1 MKSPRFNHADLASLG
16 LAALGLGLSAL
27 LYPRLP
33 EQVPVHFNWQGVP
46 DGWIPRTRGAFL
58 LPVLAFVNWVLLR
71 HSGPLLP
78 ARLRA
83 ALARSPM
90 DVVALRNAAL
100 LTALHLIMLHV
111 ALGRAEAVGTPLAL
125 VCGVSWLLS
134 GQLIPRLRRNPFAG
148 FRNPWALSSDEVWQR
163 TQRFGGYSLTL
174 GGLATLGLAP
184 FSTPAALGALLVSG
198 IAPAVYSFLLSTSS
212 PARER

>member
-1 MKSPRFNHADLASLG
+1 MKSPRFNHADLACLG
-16 LAALGLGLSAL
+16 LSALGLGLSTL

-33 EQVPVHFNWQGVP
+33 EQVPVHFDWRGVP
-46 DGWIPRTRGAFL
+46 DGWIPRARGAFL
-58 LPVLAFVNWVLLR
+58 LPLLALVNWVLLR
-71 HSGPLLP
+71 HGGALLP

-90 DVVALRNAAL
+90 DMVALRNAAL
-100 LTALHLIMLHV
+100 LTALHLIMLYV

-148 FRNPWALSSDEVWQR
+148 FRNPWALRSDEVWQR

-184 FSTPAALGALLVSG
+184 LSTPAAIAALVVSG
-198 IAPAVYSFLLSTSS
+198 LAPAVYSFLLSTS
-212 PARER
+212 PVRER

>member
-1 MKSPRFNHADLASLG
+1 MRPPRFNHMDMASLG

-33 EQVPVHFNWQGVP
+33 GLVPIHFDLHGVP
-46 DGWIPRTRGAFL
+46 DGWIPRARGAFL
-58 LPVLAFVNWVLLR
+58 LPLLALVSWAVLR
-71 HSGPLLP
+71 HGGALLP
-78 ARLRA
+78 ARPRA

-90 DVVALRNAAL
+90 DVVALRNVAL
-100 LTALHLIMLHV
+100 LTALHLIMLYV
-111 ALGRAEAVGTPLAL
+111 ALGRAEAAGTPLAL

-148 FRNPWALSSDEVWQR
+148 FRTPWALSSDEVWQR

-174 GGLATLGLAP
+174 GGLATLALAP
-184 FSTPAALGALLVSG
+184 FSTPTALGVLVVSG
-198 IAPAVYSFLLSTSS
+198 LAPALYSFLLSASS
-212 PARER
+212 VRER